1 MDTFAAGAL
10 SAVVNDPWAMAALGA
25 SVPAIAMGG
34 FLVARFMRLP
44 HSNPKAS
51 PLRAAPG
58 EEGEMFVLYQSEVP
72 IGGPSASMSM
82 FCIKVEAFL
91 RAAKIPFCTKP
102 GEMNGVQPR
111 WVG

>member
-1 MDTFAAGAL
+1 MDSFAAGAL
-10 SAVVNDPWAMAALGA
+10 SAIVNDPWALATIGV
-25 SVPAIAMGG
+25 SVPAFAMGG

-44 HSNPKAS
+44 HSDPKPS
-51 PLRAAPG
+51 PLRAAAG

-91 RAAKIPFCTKP
+91 RAAKIPFSTKP
-102 GEMNGVQPR
+102 GESG
-111 WVG
+111 